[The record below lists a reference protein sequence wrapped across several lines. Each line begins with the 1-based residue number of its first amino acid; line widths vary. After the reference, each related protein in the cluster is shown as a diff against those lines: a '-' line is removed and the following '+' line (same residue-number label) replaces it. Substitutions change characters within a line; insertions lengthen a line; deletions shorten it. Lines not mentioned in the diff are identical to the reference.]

1 MSTLEQFIEMGRKQ
15 GRAQSQEE
23 WLDKGEH
30 KKSVFHLLKILVKF
44 PQLTDEELSDLT
56 EQPLKTV
63 QLIQQK
69 ISNKDVAALSDYLQ
83 EELLA
88 GIPLKDDEVE
98 QLKNLSEELVANL

>member
-1 MSTLEQFIEMGRKQ
+1 MARQR
-15 GRAQSQEE
+15 RAQKEC
-23 WLDKGEH
+23 
-30 KKSVFHLLKILVKF
+30 FRLLKILVKF

-69 ISNKDVAALSDYLQ
+69 ISNKDIAALSDYLQ
-83 EELLA
+83 EELLG

-98 QLKNLSEELVANL
+98 QLKSLSEQLVANL